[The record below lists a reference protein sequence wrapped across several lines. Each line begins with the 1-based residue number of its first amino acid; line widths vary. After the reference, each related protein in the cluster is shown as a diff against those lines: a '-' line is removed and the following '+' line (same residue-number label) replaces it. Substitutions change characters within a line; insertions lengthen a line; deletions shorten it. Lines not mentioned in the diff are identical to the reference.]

1 MIDLKIITFQRGHAS
16 VNLKLPRLTLAW
28 SAIAISLDPKEYD
41 DPTRF
46 YPERYLNVDLH
57 KPLAGHWS
65 FGMGRRG
72 LPPENSFIF

>member
-1 MIDLKIITFQRGHAS
+1 MIDLKITTFQKGHAS
-16 VNLKLPRLTLAW
+16 VIPRQSPLTLAW
-28 SAIAISLDPKEYD
+28 SAMTISLDPKEYD

-46 YPERYLNVDLH
+46 YPERYLNADLN

-72 LPPENSFIF
+72 LPPETLSW